1 MPKKRPAIK
10 PAVIKSRTARTKRTV
25 PRAAKT
31 ILVPEVAEPLAIPE
45 DHPADHNID
54 SGLTIDGSLSAPS
67 YPDVPAVEPAAEL
80 QSADDAADS
89 KADQKYFAG
98 IAAQSVVRRTLSIS
112 KSLEESTMFTMIG
125 VAVFIGLV
133 ICNAGGVR
141 EDVSESGFK
150 AAIILFV
157 ASLLA
162 AALSKLL
169 GAGASAGVPPVEGLE
184 GELNSMDGGDSI
196 QGAIAALERPL
207 GGPARSFPR
216 SISIL
221 LESAGV
227 DESRDMP
234 TPVKIYTRL
243 FVAQIIAYFLHWFF
257 GITAILVLAF
267 SMAGH
272 R

>member
-25 PRAAKT
+25 PRAAKA
-31 ILVPEVAEPLAIPE
+31 ILAPEVAEPLAIPQA
-45 DHPADHNID
+45 HVADHGSD

-89 KADQKYFAG
+89 KSNQKYFAG
-98 IAAQSVVRRTLSIS
+98 ISSQSVVRRTLSIS
-112 KSLEESTMFTMIG
+112 KSLEESTAFTMIG

-157 ASLLA
+157 ASLLVG
-162 AALSKLL
+162 ALSKLL
-169 GAGASAGVPPVEGLE
+169 GAGAGAGVATVKDLE
-184 GELNSMDGGDSI
+184 GELNSTDKADSI
-196 QGAIAALERPL
+196 RGMIAAPERAP
-207 GGPARSFPR
+207 GGLARSFPR

-234 TPVKIYTRL
+234 TPEKIYTRL
-243 FVAQIIAYFLHWFF
+243 LFAQIITNLLHWFF

-267 SMAGH
+267 SMSG
-272 R
+272 RS